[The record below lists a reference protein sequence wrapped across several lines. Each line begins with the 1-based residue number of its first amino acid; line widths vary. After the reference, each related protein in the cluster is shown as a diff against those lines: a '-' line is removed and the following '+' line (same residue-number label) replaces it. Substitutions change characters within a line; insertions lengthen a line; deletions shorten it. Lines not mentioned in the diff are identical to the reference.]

1 MSIYLYSQ
9 AINEKVKEKIINLDR
24 VDVVASAFKKGEKIE
39 LFFDNYNED
48 NLIKFCRNKNHE
60 NIIVHPYFWNHE
72 YCYLS
77 MINQQEKIYNLTDP
91 NTILININYF
101 SAGQLVM
108 IIIFFNIINI
118 TYCLDNI
125 EEYQNYLDRL
135 NIDKNTFA
143 QFLINNKFNFPLTEN
158 YHLLI
163 KRIFSN
169 YNIVDYI
176 FQTNYNYEQIAI
188 ILNDFDYGSL
198 NILSSYIFDS
208 NLDDK
213 AKLCLC
219 QALLNNYNDSID
231 TSKEILLSMKN
242 FKPYLIYYLYTM
254 HITDDLINN
263 YFYTWKMVLDNGG
276 AEKIRILDDNK
287 LNDKIKQRYE
297 VIKDNFNL

>member
-1 MSIYLYSQ
+1 M
-9 AINEKVKEKIINLDR
+9 
-24 VDVVASAFKKGEKIE
+24 
-39 LFFDNYNED
+39 
-48 NLIKFCRNKNHE
+48 
-60 NIIVHPYFWNHE
+60 
-72 YCYLS
+72 
-77 MINQQEKIYNLTDP
+77 
-91 NTILININYF
+91 
-101 SAGQLVM
+101 
-108 IIIFFNIINI
+108 
-118 TYCLDNI
+118 DNI

-287 LNDKIKQRYE
+287 LNDKVKQRYE